1 MIKKKMAKLK
11 IKKDDLVEVIS
22 GDHKG
27 ERGKVISVDP
37 SANRALV
44 EGVNIVKRHT
54 KPSAKHP
61 NGGRVEKE
69 APIHISNLKL
79 VFNGKAVRVGR
90 SRDEKSGKMM
100 RVAKV
105 EGDKKGTNKLEVIK

>member
-1 MIKKKMAKLK
+1 MAKLK

-37 SANRALV
+37 AKNRAIV
-44 EGVNIVKRHT
+44 EGVNVVKRHT

-61 NGGRVEKE
+61 NGGRVDKE
-69 APIHISNLKL
+69 AAIHVSNLKL
-79 VFNGKAVRVGR
+79 VHNGNAVRVGR
-90 SRDEKSGKMM
+90 TRDEKSGKIV

>member
-1 MIKKKMAKLK
+1 MAKLK

-27 ERGKVISVDP
+27 ERGKIISVDP
-37 SANRALV
+37 AKNRAIV
-44 EGVNIVKRHT
+44 EGVNKVMRHT
-54 KPSAKHP
+54 KPTAKYP

-79 VFNGKAVRVGR
+79 VFNGTAVRVGR
-90 SRDEKSGKMM
+90 KIDETSGKIV